1 MSIDLNHYD
10 YLLPDRL
17 ISLHPRQD
25 RSSSRM
31 LVSDKGPIIDS
42 RVADIASFLNP
53 GDLLLFNDTRVI
65 PARINGQ
72 RMPRLNSSITVNVS
86 ATLLDEESPGI
97 WSALVKPKRRLK
109 DGDLVKFSK
118 DGSKEE
124 IAAIVR
130 HNEQKSILLDFNL
143 PKKKLLDLLMDIGN
157 MPIPPYLE
165 KVRGPSA
172 SDFSNYQTTF
182 AKREG
187 AVAAPTASL
196 HFDQSSFETL
206 KCNGINF
213 SFVTLHVGA
222 GTFLP
227 VTREQLL
234 KRKLHKEYG
243 KVSKSVADQIN
254 KAKKNGKRVI
264 AVGTT
269 TLRLIES
276 AVNSKGIVEEFD
288 GATQLMI
295 SPGFSFKVCD
305 KLLTNFHLPKSSLLM
320 LVSTFHGHQ
329 RIKKIY
335 EHAINNEYKFY
346 SFGDCMLISMI

>member
-1 MSIDLNHYD
+1 MPNDLNNYD
-10 YLLPDRL
+10 YLLPEHL

-31 LVSDKGPIIDS
+31 LVSDKGSIINS
-42 RVADIASFLNP
+42 RVAEIASFLNP
-53 GDLLLFNDTRVI
+53 GDLVLFNDTRVI

-72 RMPRLNSSITVNVS
+72 RMPRLNSSIAVNVS

-97 WSALVKPKRRLK
+97 WSALIKPKRRLK

-124 IAAIVR
+124 IEAIVR
-130 HNEQKSILLDFNL
+130 KNEQKSILLEFNIS
-143 PKKKLLDLLMDIGN
+143 KKELYNLLMNIGN
-157 MPIPPYLE
+157 MPIPPYVE
-165 KVRGPSA
+165 KVRGPSE
-172 SDFSNYQTTF
+172 SDYSNYQTTF

-196 HFDQSSFETL
+196 HFDRKTFRTL
-206 KCNGINF
+206 KCHGINF

-227 VTREQLL
+227 VTDEQLL
-234 KRKLHKEYG
+234 SRRLHKEYG
-243 KVSKSVADQIN
+243 RVSKRVADQIN
-254 KAKKNGKRVI
+254 QAKKNGKQVI

-288 GATQLMI
+288 GTTQLMI
-295 SPGFSFKVCD
+295 GPGFSFKVCD

-329 RIKKIY
+329 SIKKIY
-335 EHAINNEYKFY
+335 EYAVKSEYKFY
-346 SFGDCMLISMI
+346 SFGDCMLISMV

>member
-1 MSIDLNHYD
+1 MSIDLNNYD

-17 ISLHPRQD
+17 ISLHPKQN

-31 LVSDKGPIIDS
+31 LVSDKGSIIDS

-53 GDLLLFNDTRVI
+53 GDLVLFNDTRVI

-72 RMPRLNSSITVNVS
+72 RMPRLNSSIAVNVS
-86 ATLLDEESPGI
+86 ATLLDEVSPGI
-97 WSALVKPKRRLK
+97 WSALMKPKRRLK
-109 DGDLVKFSK
+109 DGDVVKFSK

-130 HNEQKSILLDFNL
+130 KNKQKSIFLEFNIS
-143 PKKKLLDLLMDIGN
+143 KKELHNLLMNIGN
-157 MPIPPYLE
+157 MPIPPYVE
-165 KVRGPSA
+165 KVRGPSE
-172 SDFSNYQTTF
+172 SDYSNYQTTF
-182 AKREG
+182 AKKEG

-196 HFDQSSFETL
+196 HFDSKTFGTL
-206 KCNGINF
+206 KCRGINY

-234 KRKLHKEYG
+234 SRRLHKEYG
-243 KVSKSVADQIN
+243 HVSKRVADQIN
-254 KAKKNGKRVI
+254 QAKKNGKRVI

-276 AVNSKGIVEEFD
+276 AVNAKGIVEEFD

-295 SPGFSFKVCD
+295 GPGFSSKVCD

-329 RIKKIY
+329 KIKKIY
-335 EHAINNEYKFY
+335 EHAIKNEYKFY
-346 SFGDCMLISMI
+346 SFGDCMLISVI